1 MSVMK
6 KILIIDD
13 DHDALDLLEV
23 ILFRDYD
30 LSTAVNGFE
39 GLAKAQ
45 EIKPDCILTDIMMP
59 VMDGIGFINNLRKHP
74 EFGKTPVIAVTSFT
88 DKHPV
93 KSLLNI
99 GFSDVVS
106 KPFRNSDVLKTVRS
120 VLGDHVAGKRKKRQ
134 S

>member
-1 MSVMK
+1 MSALK

-13 DHDALDLLEV
+13 DHDSLDLLEV
-23 ILFRDYD
+23 ILFRDYE

-39 GLAKAQ
+39 GLTKAQ
-45 EIKPDCILTDIMMP
+45 ELRPDCILTDIMMP

-74 EFGKTPVIAVTSFT
+74 DLGKTPVIAVTSFT

-99 GFSDVVS
+99 GFSDVMS
-106 KPFRNSDVLKTVRS
+106 KPFGNADVLKTVRG
-120 VLGDHVAGKRKKRQ
+120 VLGEHVFGKRKKRQ
-134 S
+134 P